1 MARKA
6 RRQAPAPTPAPTCP
20 HCGHELSGEELR
32 ALAPAARAAE
42 QEAANAELLAVLGE
56 PEELAWTAEELAWTA
71 EELAV
76 ILDFDAGEL
85 LPDDGACTLCGT
97 KPGERRVWKSALP
110 VSAGNGPK

>member
-32 ALAPAARAAE
+32 ALAPAA
-42 QEAANAELLAVLGE
+42 NAELLAVLGE
-56 PEELAWTAEELAWTA
+56 PEELAWTAEELAWS
-71 EELAV
+71 EEDLAV

-97 KPGERRVWKSALP
+97 KPGERRAS
-110 VSAGNGPK
+110 

>member
-32 ALAPAARAAE
+32 ALAPAA
-42 QEAANAELLAVLGE
+42 NAELLAVLGE
-56 PEELAWTAEELAWTA
+56 PEELAWTA